1 MDINSGF
8 ANAMKTF
15 WHAMT
20 SDDRHATFN
29 SPYRAASS
37 YPGVGRNPELSSVSS
52 SRLDGAPYQ
61 DELGQAASRSST
73 HLASSAADGND
84 IYSPRSAN
92 GPLSPSSPYS
102 PGSRSSTTM
111 RPKDVSAITGIPL
124 QEFNA
129 DGSPPPPP
137 VAHSWRRIDRWAED
151 NYPELFD
158 QLCEGSTIND
168 INELEHDLDCS
179 LPMDVRESLQIHD
192 GQERG
197 GTPTGIIFGAMLMDC
212 EEILDEWKQW
222 QVVRAEYLQKQAT
235 LANGAS
241 AGKPQAGPSS
251 GPSSPRGGAPPNG
264 STLNK
269 AVLMARQDSQ
279 PEGAV
284 QKVYCHP
291 GWIPL
296 VRDWGG
302 NNIGIDLAPGPAG
315 KWGQVIMF
323 GRDYDCKYVV
333 AKSWASFLATVADDL
348 DGNNWYVEEESGE
361 LKLRELKTTK
371 VEPGYFDILRLRTDK
386 KYGRKIPPH
395 MRRRPGPPPHVATG
409 GNGPVGPR
417 PGPGTISPSSPMI
430 GLSPII
436 RPDGTREPMPSK
448 SLSPIH
454 APKAVRPIGRA
465 LEDMPS
471 SATASSNPGTPV
483 ILTPSRTS
491 LQSTRSTETPPP
503 LVIDK
508 DAAKK
513 KDDLEDLSDL
523 ISTPTTSKSVD
534 GEKMSPGGK
543 ESSKEVDSLAET
555 MEDVDLGKG
564 K

>member
-1 MDINSGF
+1 MASSGF
-8 ANAMKTF
+8 ASAMKTF

-20 SDDRHATFN
+20 SDDRHATLDG
-29 SPYRAASS
+29 PYRAASS
-37 YPGVGRNPELSSVSS
+37 YPGVGRHPELSSVS
-52 SRLDGAPYQ
+52 SRLDGAPYH
-61 DELGQAASRSST
+61 DELGHPASRSST
-73 HLASSAADGND
+73 HLASSADGND
-84 IYSPRSAN
+84 MYRGSNGGPMSPGA
-92 GPLSPSSPYS
+92 PYS
-102 PGSRSSTTM
+102 PGSRSSTAS
-111 RPKDVSAITGIPL
+111 RKDGSAISGIPL
-124 QEFNA
+124 QDFNA

-137 VAHSWRRIDRWAED
+137 VSHSWMRIDRWAEE
-151 NYPELFD
+151 NYPELWD

-179 LPMDVRESLQIHD
+179 LPMEVRESLQIHD

-197 GTPTGIIFGAMLMDC
+197 GTPTGIIFGAMLLDC

-222 QVVRAEYLQKQAT
+222 QIVRAEYLQKQAQ
-235 LANGAS
+235 AQA
-241 AGKPQAGPSS
+241 ARPPPPQAGPSS

-348 DGNNWYVEEESGE
+348 EGSNWYVDEDSGE

-395 MRRRPGPPPHVATG
+395 MRRRPGPPPHVVT

-417 PGPGTISPSSPMI
+417 PGPGTSSPGSPMI

-436 RPDGTREPMPSK
+436 RPDGSREPMPSK

-465 LEDMPS
+465 LEDMPT
-471 SATASSNPGTPV
+471 SATGSGPTTPT
-483 ILTPSRTS
+483 ILTPARTS

-503 LVIDK
+503 LIIDNNTT
-508 DAAKK
+508 KK

-523 ISTPTTSKSVD
+523 ISTPTTSKAADS
-534 GEKMSPGGK
+534 EKGASPKAK
-543 ESSKEVDSLAET
+543 EPAKEVNALADGL
-555 MEDVDLGKG
+555 EDVDLGKD

>member
-1 MDINSGF
+1 MASNFDSGF

-20 SDDRHATFN
+20 SDDRHATFD

-52 SRLDGAPYQ
+52 SRLHNTPYQ
-61 DELGQAASRSST
+61 DEFGHPASRSST
-73 HLASSAADGND
+73 HLASSAAESND
-84 IYSPRSAN
+84 IYSPRSTG
-92 GPLSPSSPYS
+92 GPLSPSPYS
-102 PGSRSSTTM
+102 PGSRSSTTT
-111 RPKDVSAITGIPL
+111 RPKDGSAISGIPL
-124 QEFNA
+124 QDFNA

-137 VAHSWRRIDRWAED
+137 VAHSWTRIDTWAED

-158 QLCEGSTIND
+158 QLCEGSTVND

-179 LPMDVRESLQIHD
+179 LPMDVRESLQFHD

-197 GTPTGIIFGAMLMDC
+197 GTPTGIIFGAMLLDC

-222 QVVRAEYLQKQAT
+222 QVVRAEYLQRQNIA
-235 LANGAS
+235 AS
-241 AGKPQAGPSS
+241 KPHVGPSS
-251 GPSSPRGGAPPNG
+251 GPSSPRGGAAPPNG
-264 STLNK
+264 STLNR

-417 PGPGTISPSSPMI
+417 PGPGTSSPSSPMI

-436 RPDGTREPMPSK
+436 RPDGSREPMPSK

-454 APKAVRPIGRA
+454 APKAVRPIGRV
-465 LEDMPS
+465 LEEMPTS
-471 SATASSNPGTPV
+471 TASNPGTPV

-491 LQSTRSTETPPP
+491 LQSSRSAETPPP
-503 LVIDK
+503 LVIDNSVT
-508 DAAKK
+508 KK

-523 ISTPTTSKSVD
+523 ISTPTTSKSGETEKIAPETKEPSKQVD
-534 GEKMSPGGK
+534 Y
-543 ESSKEVDSLAET
+543 LADTLE
-555 MEDVDLGKG
+555 EVDLGKS